1 MTSNLAP
8 LLQLALASALALGT
22 AAGHAESNAAFGSGG
37 ASASVRIRLVVEPML
52 RLLENRQS
60 AWAINPDNGNA
71 VAQQKIVIASNLRDG
86 FCVDLSQ
93 GTADTHTDT
102 DANTIASSNGPAWQ
116 ITPLQASGA
125 HILPTTSGYQVCGSR
140 PGLYTLVLQ
149 HELSRAQALQAS
161 AAAGWIQTQL
171 SSI

>member
-1 MTSNLAP
+1 MTSKLAP

-93 GTADTHTDT
+93 GTAS
-102 DANTIASSNGPAWQ
+102 NNNSSTSNPAWQ

-125 HILPTTSGYQVCGSR
+125 QILPTTSGYQVCGSR

-149 HELSRAQALQAS
+149 HELRRAQDLQAS
-161 AAAGWIQTQL
+161 AAAGWIHTQL